1 MEELIMIYHGSN
13 LLLSV
18 EFIVVGEDEDGDD
31 DEEEEEDV
39 EKE

>member
-13 LLLSV
+13 LPTLPEV
-18 EFIVVGEDEDGDD
+18 VVVGEDEDGDD